1 MFKKEQQQ
9 KVQVGANG
17 STIIAEGALI
27 KGGIDSAGSV
37 IINGKFEGKVVV
49 AQTLTIGKKGEVL
62 GEVKCKNLVVNGLL
76 DGIAYAS
83 DVHIL
88 EIGQV
93 FGKLEYE
100 RLEIDKNG
108 TFEGEGKKK
117 NSSYKIKYNQKI
129 SKKKEKEDIIVEG

>member
-9 KVQVGANG
+9 KPQLGSSG

-88 EIGQV
+88 DIGQI
-93 FGKLEYE
+93 FGKMEYE

-117 NSSYKIKYNQKI
+117 NSSYKIKYNAKI
-129 SKKKEKEDIIVEG
+129 ARQPAKEDIIVES

>member
-1 MFKKEQQQ
+1 MFKKEEQ
-9 KVQVGANG
+9 KPQLGANG

-37 IINGKFEGKVVV
+37 IINGKFEGKIVV

-62 GEVKCKNLVVNGLL
+62 GEIKCKNLVVNGLL
-76 DGIAYAS
+76 DGMAYAS

-88 EIGQV
+88 EIGKI

-108 TFEGEGKKK
+108 TFEGESKKK
-117 NSSYKIKYNQKI
+117 NSSYKIKYNTKI
-129 SKKKEKEDIIVEG
+129 VDKTSKQDIIVED

>member
-1 MFKKEQQQ
+1 MFKKDQQ
-9 KVQVGANG
+9 KVQVGTNG

-129 SKKKEKEDIIVEG
+129 PNKKVNEEIVVED